1 MLDRFKRE
9 FDLNVTFGHEGGYQT
24 DRKMRTETLL
34 PLDQY
39 TPEGEQYRTDID
51 PGAMRRNA
59 LTHCPGLSSDAGQVQ
74 LIDGLMSLVT
84 PDWEDK
90 FSPLKDKGIETE
102 TIPDHVVPDLMLWVH
117 KSMATEIAGKM
128 AENHT
133 WKVRPSLKNLLANL
147 VLKMLVCP
155 DRSVSMKHLRQFKEF
170 MNFSYGQYFAQEKMD
185 TVVADGY
192 TYHELRDFWATLIDS
207 GAFSVT
213 YDSAV
218 FM

>member
-9 FDLNVTFGHEGGYQT
+9 FDLNVTFGHEGGYRT

-39 TPEGEQYRTDID
+39 TPEGEQYRTDIN
-51 PGAMRRNA
+51 PAAMISNA
-59 LTHCPGLSSDAGQVQ
+59 TANCPGLSHNARQQ
-74 LIDGLMSLVT
+74 LVIQSLMSLVT

-102 TIPDHVVPDLMLWVH
+102 SIPDYLVVDLMNWVH
-117 KSMATEIAGKM
+117 EGMAAEIAAKM

-170 MNFSYGQYFAQEKMD
+170 MNISYGQYFAQEKMD

-192 TYHELRDFWATLIDS
+192 TYHELRAFWATLLGS
-207 GAFSVT
+207 GVFSMT